1 MMLKFWDKYTK
12 QLSFFL
18 WDQERQFIPPEN
30 LTGIEPPI
38 PPTDCHTV
46 EWNGIDGWDIIE
58 SDPQAV
64 ENYIRTIA
72 AIERKELILKDE
84 NGDVRWRIIAN
95 EDGKLQI
102 EVDPADQPHVGE
114 WLLNGIL
121 GIPRLEDKE
130 LIISLNGDLQAISIE
145 ELKIMMEQ

>member
-1 MMLKFWDKYTK
+1 MLKYWDKKTK

-18 WDQERQFIPPEN
+18 WNQKRSFIPPEN
-30 LTGIEPPI
+30 LTGIEPPD
-38 PPTDCHTV
+38 PPTAFHTI
-46 EWNGIDGWDIIE
+46 EWNGIDDWEIVEPDA
-58 SDPQAV
+58 QTV

-72 AIERKELILKDE
+72 AIEKKELILKDE
-84 NGDVRWRIIAN
+84 NGDVRWRIIPN

-102 EVDPADQPHVGE
+102 ETDPADCPHIGE

-130 LIISLNGDLQAISIE
+130 LIISLDGNLQAISIE